1 MERQLLRNTDV
12 ELTDSNVVDY
22 LLDVAHDHTAG
33 VAYCPHDQLQLQH
46 QPPQPDC
53 CSRSDDDR
61 GAPCKPQQVWLA
73 GYHPR
78 PVWLYRPSLYGYHP
92 YHVWLYRPSWSG
104 YHPYHVWL
112 YRPSCSGYHP
122 YHVWLYRPP
131 CLATI
136 PILPGHTLHPC
147 LAIIPVL
154 SGFTVHPCLAII
166 TILSGCHLILPGLF
180 PSFCRSSSL
189 RLFTRLQLWVR
200 MRW

>member
-53 CSRSDDDR
+53 CSRSGDDR

-78 PVWLYRPSLYGYHP
+78 PVWLYRPSLSGCHHRP
-92 YHVWLYRPSWSG
+92 VWLIPSI
-104 YHPYHVWL
+104 PVWL
-112 YRPSCSGYHP
+112 SSPF
-122 YHVWLYRPP
+122 
-131 CLATI
+131 
-136 PILPGHTLHPC
+136 C
-147 LAIIPVL
+147 LAIP
-154 SGFTVHPCLAII
+154 STFPAII
-166 TILSGCHLILPGLF
+166 LILPGLF
-180 PSFCRSSSL
+180 SSCCRSSSL
-189 RLFTRLQLWVR
+189 PLFSLLQFMGAKALIMNVCVCVCVCVCDEVR
-200 MRW
+200 VSRGLSV